1 MVNSMKGPGLVLLIL
16 MLCIS
21 GESLAQKQ
29 VNVSN
34 QQWFQYYNTLQ
45 IGNQWAIQS
54 DLGIRFRDELGDLSQ
69 TLIRSG
75 IEYQWNNHLRS
86 TAGFAFLTFHLD
98 GVRTRVEYRPYQE
111 LDLTETYGRVKTQH
125 RFRMEERF
133 FSATD
138 ESGLLS
144 SFNFRY
150 RYRFQAII
158 PLIHLKNEK
167 KLVLIV
173 GDEILLN
180 SGKEIIYNIFDS
192 NRILIGPALHL
203 SPNMDIS
210 VIYNHLFAQKNQPE
224 MFSRTHIVWVGI
236 KHKISLIN

>member
-1 MVNSMKGPGLVLLIL
+1 MRGPGLVLLL
-16 MLCIS
+16 TLCIS
-21 GESLAQKQ
+21 VESIAQKQ
-29 VNVSN
+29 VNTGD

-86 TAGFAFLTFHLD
+86 TAGFAFLTFHQD
-98 GVRTRVEYRPYQE
+98 GTRTRVEYRPYQE
-111 LDLTETYGRVKTQH
+111 LDLTETYGPVKTQH
-125 RFRMEERF
+125 RFRIEERI

-138 ESGLLS
+138 ESGFIS
-144 SFNFRY
+144 SFNIRY

-158 PLIHLKNEK
+158 PLINLKNEK
-167 KLVLIV
+167 KLVLLV

-180 SGKEIIYNIFDS
+180 SGKEIIYNVFDS
-192 NRILIGPALHL
+192 NRILIGPTLHL
-203 SPNMDIS
+203 SPNVDIS
-210 VIYNHLFAQKNQPE
+210 VIYNHLFAQKNQAE
-224 MFSRTHIVWVGI
+224 IFSRTSIVWVGI
-236 KHKISLIN
+236 KHKIPLTN

>member
-1 MVNSMKGPGLVLLIL
+1 MRSPGLVLLLL
-16 MLCIS
+16 MLFIS
-21 GESLAQKQ
+21 GKSLAQKQ

-45 IGNQWAIQS
+45 ISHHWAIQS
-54 DLGIRFRDELGDLSQ
+54 DLGIRFRGELGDLSQ
-69 TLIRSG
+69 TLVRSG
-75 IEYQWNNHLRS
+75 IEYQWNKNIRS

-98 GVRTRVEYRPYQE
+98 GLRTRVEYRPYQE
-111 LDLTETYGRVKTQH
+111 LDLTETYGPVKTQH

-133 FSATD
+133 LSATD
-138 ESGLLS
+138 ESVLVS

-150 RYRFQAII
+150 RYRFQATI
-158 PLIHLKNEK
+158 PLISLKKEK

-180 SGKEIIYNIFDS
+180 SGKEIIYNVFDS
-192 NRILIGPALHL
+192 NRVLIGPALHL
-203 SPNMDIS
+203 SPDMDIS

-236 KHKISLIN
+236 KHKISLTN